1 MQGLYL
7 GDSNPLP
14 SCPPSLIGLRGD
26 GVQSPGWMDGWRW
39 RAEHAA
45 RSERSGDTH
54 QAGAQAEDGG
64 LPGLAVDVSAE
75 EAVAHVGRV
84 LPREVGAVAARL
96 SQVHHR
102 ICGRDEVGVRAQVEV
117 EALAE
122 RVDPVVNP

>member
-1 MQGLYL
+1 MEL
-7 GDSNPLP
+7 
-14 SCPPSLIGLRGD
+14 
-26 GVQSPGWMDGWRW
+26 
-39 RAEHAA
+39 EH
-45 RSERSGDTH
+45 GDTH

-84 LPREVGAVAARL
+84 APREVGAVAARL

-102 ICGRDEVGVRAQVEV
+102 VGGRDEVGVRAQVEV